1 MYSFLIQSL
10 VKPETNY
17 DFFSYSGAKPV
28 EVSFRGKP
36 IEIKKG
42 MRFGVRKSSNGKMI
56 RLIFPDDPTRVITI
70 DLETAQ
76 RLAKGIK

>member
-17 DFFSYSGAKPV
+17 DFFTYSGAKPV
-28 EVSFRGKP
+28 EVTFRGKA

-70 DLETAQ
+70 DLATAQ